1 MKRRVER
8 KLHEKT
14 LHFTDNRACRI
25 CVNKK
30 YNPNRNMRMKRLE
43 VVVKK
48 NMPETPGTRFSRDE
62 TRKDNVQDFFLH
74 TEKPNYGNKN
84 KVQQNCFRIRAGRT
98 KIGRNH
104 WLAGEL
110 YILKGGAAS
119 SEFEK
124 FGRRPETRRGA

>member
-1 MKRRVER
+1 
-8 KLHEKT
+8 
-14 LHFTDNRACRI
+14 
-25 CVNKK
+25 
-30 YNPNRNMRMKRLE
+30 
-43 VVVKK
+43 
-48 NMPETPGTRFSRDE
+48 MPETPGTRFSRDE
-62 TRKDNVQDFFLH
+62 TRKDNVQDFFCTLRNLI
-74 TEKPNYGNKN
+74 TSNYGNKN
-84 KVQQNCFRIRAGRT
+84 KVLQNCFRIRAGRT